1 MKYLHIV
8 PGADDVANGMA
19 RVARLL
25 AKEQGDAEV
34 VDLSAVSGQ
43 SLAVSEG
50 RESLGFVESLE
61 EVWVHGMW
69 LPKEWAICR
78 RVIKA
83 GKRLVRMTHGSL
95 SPVYLKNQSPIKKR
109 LVGPIERYW
118 LRKADR
124 IVATCDAEKEWIEA
138 YLGKKCPEI
147 AVEDIKRFFDFSRKE
162 RIGRVEERGNF
173 ISRVERV
180 DRVEGDGLEFRVS
193 GSELGEELAVSG
205 QGIRPLR
212 VLATHRDAS
221 KPSDREAELAVSGDG
236 CNSELDT
243 RNREL
248 HVLYLGRRHPLKGV
262 EYLGKAVDE
271 INDDSRSRESKLNS
285 GIGNLSYEEDL
296 SIHCSTSTSNF
307 DAKRIDLR
315 IVSGAKGEEL
325 EKVWEWCDVLVLPTL
340 SENFGLVVA
349 EALERGKRVITTD
362 GAPVWESSSRS
373 YESKLNSGVGN
384 SVDER
389 DLPVRCSTSTSDFDS
404 NILSGHGGRLLYLK
418 GYRDGSDAKRV
429 ELLRDA
435 LEMMV

>member
-50 RESLGFVESLE
+50 SESLGFVESLE

-95 SPVYLKNQSPIKKR
+95 SPVYLKRQSPFKKW
-109 LVGPIERYW
+109 LVGPIERHW

-124 IVATCDAEKEWIEA
+124 IVATCDAEKAWIEA

-147 AVEDIKRFFDFSRKE
+147 VVEDVRRFFKLGVRSQ
-162 RIGRVEERGNF
+162 
-173 ISRVERV
+173 
-180 DRVEGDGLEFRVS
+180 
-193 GSELGEELAVSG
+193 ELGVRG
-205 QGIRPLR
+205 LR
-212 VLATHRDAS
+212 EKS
-221 KPSDREAELAVSGDG
+221 K
-236 CNSELDT
+236 
-243 RNREL
+243 L

-262 EYLGKAVDE
+262 EYLERAVKE
-271 INDDSRSRESKLNS
+271 LGVRSQELGVSEKDLTKSKL
-285 GIGNLSYEEDL
+285 E
-296 SIHCSTSTSNF
+296 TSNT
-307 DAKRIDLR
+307 KPENRNIELK
-315 IVSGAKGEEL
+315 IVSNAFGDEL

-362 GAPVWESSSRS
+362 GAPAWEELGVRS
-373 YESKLNSGVGN
+373 QELGVSDQGVG
-384 SVDER
+384 VRGDE
-389 DLPVRCSTSTSDFDS
+389 LV
-404 NILSGHGGRLLYLK
+404 YLR
-418 GYRDGSDAKRV
+418 GFRDGSEAERV
-429 ELLRDA
+429 RLLKDA
-435 LEMMV
+435 LMMMV

>member
-34 VDLSAVSGQ
+34 VDLNRGKWGTGNGELGMGSGKG
-43 SLAVSEG
+43 EEFG
-50 RESLGFVESLE
+50 VESLE

-95 SPVYLKNQSPIKKR
+95 SPVYLKQQGRWKKR

-118 LRKADR
+118 LRRADR

-147 AVEDIKRFFDFSRKE
+147 VVEDIKRFFELKGE
-162 RIGRVEERGNF
+162 RIPRRVKRG
-173 ISRVERV
+173 VA
-180 DRVEGDGLEFRVS
+180 EGDALAGV
-193 GSELGEELAVSG
+193 GMGNGEMG
-205 QGIRPLR
+205 
-212 VLATHRDAS
+212 
-221 KPSDREAELAVSGDG
+221 RECGEVDF
-236 CNSELDT
+236 N
-243 RNREL
+243 NKKL

-262 EYLGKAVDE
+262 EYLERAVRE
-271 INDDSRSRESKLNS
+271 ISARSTRSTRLN
-285 GIGNLSYEEDL
+285 IEL
-296 SIHCSTSTSNF
+296 
-307 DAKRIDLR
+307 K
-315 IVSGAKGEEL
+315 IVSNAFGEEL

-362 GAPVWESSSRS
+362 GAPAWGDG
-373 YESKLNSGVGN
+373 LNRVERADR
-384 SVDER
+384 VDGELR
-389 DLPVRCSTSTSDFDS
+389 TGF
-404 NILSGHGGRLLYLK
+404 GGRLIYLK
-418 GYRDGSDAKRV
+418 GFRDGSEAERV
-429 ELLRDA
+429 RLLRDA
-435 LEMMV
+435 LMMMV

>member
-8 PGADDVANGMA
+8 PGANDVANGMA

-50 RESLGFVESLE
+50 SESLGFVESLE

-95 SPVYLKNQSPIKKR
+95 SPVYLKNQSPIKKW

-124 IVATCDAEKEWIEA
+124 IVATCDAEKAWIEA

-162 RIGRVEERGNF
+162 RKDRKENEGNGSKQEIGNKK
-173 ISRVERV
+173 
-180 DRVEGDGLEFRVS
+180 L
-193 GSELGEELAVSG
+193 
-205 QGIRPLR
+205 
-212 VLATHRDAS
+212 
-221 KPSDREAELAVSGDG
+221 
-236 CNSELDT
+236 N
-243 RNREL
+243 
-248 HVLYLGRRHPLKGV
+248 VLYLGRRHPLKGV
-262 EYLGKAVDE
+262 EYLERAVKE
-271 INDDSRSRESKLNS
+271 LGVRSQGLGGRDVENNSKLETR
-285 GIGNLSYEEDL
+285 NLEL
-296 SIHCSTSTSNF
+296 
-307 DAKRIDLR
+307 K
-315 IVSGAKGEEL
+315 IVSNAFGEEL

-362 GAPVWESSSRS
+362 GAPAWESLVVSDQSLVVS
-373 YESKLNSGVGN
+373 DQGVGVRGDEF
-384 SVDER
+384 VDVKGFRSGSETER
-389 DLPVRCSTSTSDFDS
+389 V
-404 NILSGHGGRLLYLK
+404 RLLK
-418 GYRDGSDAKRV
+418 
-429 ELLRDA
+429 DA
-435 LEMMV
+435 LMMMV

>member
-8 PGADDVANGMA
+8 PGANDLANGMA

-50 RESLGFVESLE
+50 SESLGFVESLE

-95 SPVYLKNQSPIKKR
+95 SPIYLKQQGRWKKW

-124 IVATCDAEKEWIEA
+124 IVATCDAEKAWIEA

-147 AVEDIKRFFDFSRKE
+147 VVEDVKRFFKLGVRVSAPCGCSQPIGTRASRATARPSQELGVSEGFSRKDRKE
-162 RIGRVEERGNF
+162 NEGNGSKQEIGNKK
-173 ISRVERV
+173 
-180 DRVEGDGLEFRVS
+180 L
-193 GSELGEELAVSG
+193 
-205 QGIRPLR
+205 
-212 VLATHRDAS
+212 
-221 KPSDREAELAVSGDG
+221 
-236 CNSELDT
+236 N
-243 RNREL
+243 
-248 HVLYLGRRHPLKGV
+248 VLYLGRRHPLKGV
-262 EYLGKAVDE
+262 EFLETAVRQLQ
-271 INDDSRSRESKLNS
+271 NSTRSTRSTRLN
-285 GIGNLSYEEDL
+285 IE
-296 SIHCSTSTSNF
+296 
-307 DAKRIDLR
+307 LR
-315 IVSGAKGEEL
+315 IVSDAKGEEL

-362 GAPVWESSSRS
+362 GAPAWEELGVRVSAPCGCSQPIGTRASRATARPS
-373 YESKLNSGVGN
+373 QELV
-384 SVDER
+384 
-389 DLPVRCSTSTSDFDS
+389 
-404 NILSGHGGRLLYLK
+404 YLK
-418 GYRDGSDAKRV
+418 GYRDGSETERV
-429 ELLRDA
+429 RLLKDA
-435 LEMMV
+435 LMMMV